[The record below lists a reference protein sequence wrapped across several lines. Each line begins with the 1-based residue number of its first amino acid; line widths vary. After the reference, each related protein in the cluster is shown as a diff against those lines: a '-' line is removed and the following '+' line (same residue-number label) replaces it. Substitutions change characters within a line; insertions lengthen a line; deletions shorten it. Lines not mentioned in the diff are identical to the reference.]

1 MKAMD
6 KDDAKLAVEG
16 INSLFNYFSRALSAY
31 ETKKKLEVV
40 EQELKDKKDLEKWR
54 LDNIEREIAAKH
66 NAFEMTCNLIDK
78 SLDSLERSLER
89 SSKQFELDEI
99 HYRNQSNKIL
109 SIILRYKGCDE
120 QFTQFVKL
128 WERVEACLEKSI
140 MNRVN
145 DANRKLSDSYNNAK
159 MLLAKT
165 HSNCIGFSAR
175 RQIGLEE

>member
-1 MKAMD
+1 MD

-40 EQELKDKKDLEKWR
+40 EQVWKDKNDLEKRR
-54 LDNIEREIAAKH
+54 LDDIEREIVAKH

-78 SLDSLERSLER
+78 SLDSLERS
-89 SSKQFELDEI
+89 SKQFEVDEI

-159 MLLAKT
+159 MLLATT